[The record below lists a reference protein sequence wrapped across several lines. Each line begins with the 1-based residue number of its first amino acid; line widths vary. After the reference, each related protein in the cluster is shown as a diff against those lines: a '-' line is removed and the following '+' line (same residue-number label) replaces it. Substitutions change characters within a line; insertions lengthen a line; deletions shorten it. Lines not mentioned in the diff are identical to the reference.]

1 MKVGWTSAVHPADTR
16 TEAQKAAMLWL
27 LRQLR
32 KAYPRACIVGHRD
45 LSHDRDCPCFD
56 VVKEYAAL
64 QPK

>member
-1 MKVGWTSAVHPADTR
+1 MEIIGEGHP
-16 TEAQKAAMLWL
+16 E
-27 LRQLR
+27 R

-56 VVKEYAAL
+56 AVKEYAAL

>member
-1 MKVGWTSAVHPADTR
+1 MEIISTRRNDHRNDPKGLSAQPEDEGHP
-16 TEAQKAAMLWL
+16 E
-27 LRQLR
+27 R

-56 VVKEYAAL
+56 AVKEYADI